1 MIAMSSYKRHVI
13 FSLVFALPFFFQNI
27 FALALSVL
35 GSSIPDLDHPIKG
48 RRVSLIFLIGV
59 LILIIFYLLGLPYL
73 IGVLLMILAM
83 IFYFSR
89 HRGFSH
95 SILGIFIL
103 SILLT
108 LLVISSYF
116 LFRDFGAD
124 ERESLA
130 LILAFSGLM
139 FINRKILI
147 PFTLLGILG
156 VLFTPFPGLNLYNIM
171 GPFLLGFVS
180 HVILDLYTPSG
191 VKFLRPFST
200 RTFKKGLGGFLIIIW
215 MICAGYSI
223 MHTFF

>member
-116 LFRDFGAD
+116 L
-124 ERESLA
+124 
-130 LILAFSGLM
+130 
-139 FINRKILI
+139 
-147 PFTLLGILG
+147 
-156 VLFTPFPGLNLYNIM
+156 
-171 GPFLLGFVS
+171 
-180 HVILDLYTPSG
+180 
-191 VKFLRPFST
+191 
-200 RTFKKGLGGFLIIIW
+200 
-215 MICAGYSI
+215 
-223 MHTFF
+223 

>member
-1 MIAMSSYKRHVI
+1 MSSYKKHVMFALI
-13 FSLVFALPFFFQNI
+13 FSLPFFFQNI

-35 GSSIPDLDHPIKG
+35 GSSLPDFDHPIKG
-48 RRVSLIFLIGV
+48 RRVSLIFFIGLLTLV
-59 LILIIFYLLGLPYL
+59 IFYLFGLPYF
-73 IGVLLMILAM
+73 IGVLLMVLAM

-108 LLVISSYF
+108 VLVIGSYF
-116 LFRDFGAD
+116 LFRAFGVD

-130 LILAFSGLM
+130 LILVFSGLM
-139 FINRKILI
+139 FVNRKILI
-147 PFTLLGILG
+147 PFTFLGVLG
-156 VLFTPFPGLNLYNIM
+156 VLFTPFLGLNLYNTM
-171 GPFLLGFVS
+171 GPFLMGFIS

-200 RTFKKGLGGFLIIIW
+200 RTFKKGFGGFLIIIW
-215 MICAGYSI
+215 VICASYNI
-223 MHTFF
+223 IHTFF

>member
-1 MIAMSSYKRHVI
+1 MVGMSSYKKHVI
-13 FSLVFALPFFFQNI
+13 FALVFSLPFFFQNI

-35 GSSIPDLDHPIKG
+35 GSSIPDFDHPIKG
-48 RRVSLIFLIGV
+48 RRVSLIFLIG
-59 LILIIFYLLGLPYL
+59 LLTLIIFYLLGLPYL
-73 IGVLLMILAM
+73 IGILLMVLAM
-83 IFYFSR
+83 IFYLSS

-116 LFRDFGAD
+116 FFRAFGVD

-130 LILAFSGLM
+130 LILVFSGLI
-139 FINRKILI
+139 FVDRKILI
-147 PFTLLGILG
+147 PFTFLGVLG
-156 VLFTPFPGLNLYNIM
+156 VLFTPFLGLNLYNIM
-171 GPFLLGFVS
+171 GPFLMGFIS

-215 MICAGYSI
+215 IICASYNI
-223 MHTFF
+223 IHLI

>member
-1 MIAMSSYKRHVI
+1 MSSYKKHVI
-13 FSLVFALPFFFQNI
+13 FALVFTLPFFFQNI
-27 FALALSVL
+27 FALALGVL
-35 GSSIPDLDHPIKG
+35 GSSILDFDHPIKG
-48 RRVSLIFLIGV
+48 RRVLIMFLSG
-59 LILIIFYLLGLPYL
+59 LIITPIFYLLGLPYL
-73 IGVLLMILAM
+73 IGVILIVLAL

-95 SILGIFIL
+95 SILGIFVL
-103 SILLT
+103 SILFM
-108 LLVISSYF
+108 LLVVSSYF
-116 LFRDFGAD
+116 FFRTFGAK
-124 ERESLA
+124 EREALA
-130 LILAFSGLM
+130 LILVFLGLL
-139 FINRKILI
+139 FVNKKILI
-147 PFTLLGILG
+147 PFTLMGVFG

-215 MICAGYSI
+215 IICAGYSI

>member
-1 MIAMSSYKRHVI
+1 M
-13 FSLVFALPFFFQNI
+13 FALPFFFQNI

-180 HVILDLYTPSG
+180 HVILDLYTHSG

-215 MICAGYSI
+215 IICAGYSI